1 MQLIVF
7 TIGDRYYSFST
18 EKVEEI
24 TTKLTATILP
34 QGPSWAAGLV
44 NLRGQVMT
52 LVDLNNLLSDT
63 DVTDSSWYNNTII
76 VNTNDNP
83 LALKVGS
90 VVGVTNVNE
99 SDFQTADQEEEAI
112 VSGLVSV
119 YDKIVSVIE
128 LDRIFGKEEVE
139 VDVI

>member
-7 TIGDRYYSFST
+7 TIGDRHYSFST
-18 EKVEEI
+18 DKVEEI

-52 LVDLNNLLSDT
+52 LVDLNNLLSDA
-63 DVTDSSWYNNTII
+63 DVTDPSWYNNTII
-76 VNTNDNP
+76 VNTDDNP

-99 SDFQTADQEEEAI
+99 NDFQTADHEEEAI

-128 LDRIFGKEEVE
+128 LDRIFGKKEEE